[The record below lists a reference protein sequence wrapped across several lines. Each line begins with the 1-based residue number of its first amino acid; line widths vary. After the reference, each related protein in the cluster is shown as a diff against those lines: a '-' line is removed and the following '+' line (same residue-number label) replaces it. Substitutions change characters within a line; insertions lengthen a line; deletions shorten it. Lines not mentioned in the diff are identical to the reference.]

1 MRRLMTDIEKYI
13 NEAYN
18 HGDFDDWYEAHYGVF
33 SKDFEDLDTMT
44 KLRVCDNFNKFLN
57 RD

>member
-1 MRRLMTDIEKYI
+1 MTKVEKYI

-18 HGDFDDWYEAHYGVF
+18 HGDFDDWYEAHYKAF
-33 SKDFEDLDTMT
+33 SKDFKDLDTMT
-44 KLRVCDNFNKFLN
+44 QLSICDNFNKFLN